1 MKALTKISIGFL
13 ALAAAALWFTSCS
26 SEDVV
31 QNGGSQSDKESLL
44 TLTINTGK
52 IMGSRTTNWTT
63 DPAGADASQNES
75 KITDITIGIFDGTT
89 KNVKAIIEP
98 TKGSDDATPGDN
110 EFTYNTTDKKITA
123 KVIAKALSANDD
135 VLVAVNHAGNFGS
148 VSDENSFNEV
158 TESLGEALGTGA
170 SQDNTKIP
178 MYGTGNLVASG
189 ANSFTAGTAGTADY
203 IAVKRLLAK
212 ITLDK
217 LSVDFSGIY
226 EKAEFTPTCC
236 FLINVPEKLKFAD
249 GKDSWDMTAA
259 LNSGWASY
267 DSSAGS
273 FTYTTANSD
282 IVGTFKE
289 FLTTKDLPGA
299 TPALKGTDVYGGSSS
314 PSKVYFYTMPN
325 GNDKASTKN
334 TKLVIAG
341 KFKANSSATEQMV
354 YYPVPLNVNIAA
366 GGAETPGVTG
376 EDKYKVYP
384 NKNYICSVTIKT
396 IGVANPNLNLDPQ
409 DATITIKVEDWTGVS
424 QSTIFD

>member
-1 MKALTKISIGFL
+1 MKTLTKISIGFL

-52 IMGSRTTNWTT
+52 IMGSRTTDWAT

-75 KITDITIGIFDGTT
+75 KITDITIGIFDGTS

-98 TKGSDDATPGDN
+98 TKGSDDATPGNN

-135 VLVAVNHAGNFGS
+135 VLVAVNHKGKFAS
-148 VSDENSFNEV
+148 VSDENSFNAV
-158 TESLGEALGTGA
+158 TESLSEALGTGT
-170 SQDNTKIP
+170 SQDNTNIP
-178 MYGTGNLVASG
+178 MYGTGKLVASST
-189 ANSFTAGTAGTADY
+189 NSFTAGD

-212 ITLDK
+212 ISLTN

-226 EKAEFTPTCC
+226 ANAEFTPTCC
-236 FLINVPEKLKFAD
+236 FLINVPENLKFAD
-249 GKDSWDMTAA
+249 GKDSWDMSAA

-424 QSTIFD
+424 QSTIFE

>member
-52 IMGSRTTNWTT
+52 IMGSRTTDWAT

-75 KITDITIGIFDGTT
+75 KITDITIGIFDGTS

-98 TKGSDDATPGDN
+98 TKGSDDATPGNN

-135 VLVAVNHAGNFGS
+135 VLVAVNHKGKFAS
-148 VSDENSFNEV
+148 VSDEKSFNAV
-158 TESLGEALGTGA
+158 TESLKEALGTGT
-170 SQDNTKIP
+170 SQDNTNIP
-178 MYGTGNLVASG
+178 MYGTGKLVAGSS
-189 ANSFTAGTAGTADY
+189 ANSFTAGD

-212 ITLDK
+212 ISLTN

-226 EKAEFTPTCC
+226 ANAEFTPTCC
-236 FLINVPEKLKFAD
+236 FLINVPEYLKFAD
-249 GKDSWDMTAA
+249 GKDSWDMSAA

-289 FLTTKDLPGA
+289 FLTTKNLPGA

>member
-13 ALAAAALWFTSCS
+13 ALAAVALWFTSCS
-26 SEDVV
+26 SEDVA

-52 IMGSRTTNWTT
+52 IMGSRTTDWNS
-63 DPAGADASQNES
+63 DPAGTDKYQNES
-75 KITDITIGIFDGTT
+75 KISDITIGIFDSNT

-98 TKGSDDATPGDN
+98 TKGSDNAAPGDN
-110 EFTYNTTDKKITA
+110 EFTYSTTDNKITA

-135 VLVAVNHAGNFGS
+135 VLVAVNHKGKFAS
-148 VSDENSFNEV
+148 VSDETSFNAV
-158 TESLGEALGTGA
+158 TESLSDALGTGT
-170 SQDNTKIP
+170 SQDNTNIP
-178 MYGTGNLVASG
+178 MYGIGKLVAG
-189 ANSFTAGTAGTADY
+189 TNANSFTAGD

-226 EKAEFTPTCC
+226 EKAEFTPICC
-236 FLINVPEKLKFAD
+236 FLINVPEELKFAD
-249 GKDSWDMTAA
+249 GKDSWDMSAA
-259 LNSGWASY
+259 LYSGWAKY
-267 DSSAGS
+267 D
-273 FTYTTANSD
+273 
-282 IVGTFKE
+282 GTFDYSTKNDDIGAGVKFNQ
-289 FLTTKDLPGA
+289 FLTTGNLSGA
-299 TPALKGTDVYGGSSS
+299 TTALKGAENSGTEVYG
-314 PSKVYFYTMPN
+314 SKVYFYTMPN

-341 KFKANSSATEQMV
+341 KFKANNSTTAKEQMV

-366 GGAETPGVTG
+366 GGTETPGVTG

-384 NKNYICSVTIKT
+384 NKNYKCTVTIKT